1 MAGSIRDGTL
11 TSDDTTVDQL
21 VSLRTTKS
29 TEKRAEEIPDESVKV
44 VSLNPSKIEGLV
56 HSGSREMW
64 HYVSLK
70 SADGVSCSCESWKY
84 QGIRRHRLCKHL
96 VRFAKHALKEEDT
109 KQYASSVIEQSLRGL
124 EIIGDLERAGLV
136 HRVKKV
142 IKCTDLGE
150 NVTYLGVPVR
160 DAKRVMK
167 AISEGKR
174 NLKSVLLSV
183 AAARS
188 NLPKEVVSRIVDA
201 LPVDSVEDLACK
213 KNEMPGIVENCIE
226 ELDYINMILLRLM
239 GDKRKDS
246 LKKDS
251 IALES
256 NLRTLIGAIR

>member
-1 MAGSIRDGTL
+1 
-11 TSDDTTVDQL
+11 
-21 VSLRTTKS
+21 
-29 TEKRAEEIPDESVKV
+29 
-44 VSLNPSKIEGLV
+44 
-56 HSGSREMW
+56 
-64 HYVSLK
+64 
-70 SADGVSCSCESWKY
+70 
-84 QGIRRHRLCKHL
+84 
-96 VRFAKHALKEEDT
+96 
-109 KQYASSVIEQSLRGL
+109 VIEQSLRGL

-167 AISEGKR
+167 AISGGKR

-251 IALES
+251 IALEN